1 MNLTTRRL
9 LGASIGIIFLFANVI
24 ALTWSKEARDSVNS
38 SNITNIKNLNP
49 SKDNVYSLGTPELRW
64 KSISIGTESLSFIDG
79 TSRSSVSLGV
89 SGGALVVR
97 DAEGIAIGPMQFTTT
112 GIKALDPA
120 ADITIGNT
128 GDRGYLATA
137 RGIKFPDGSLQV
149 TATSQIAGPRGLTG
163 PQGPQGPKGDTGMAG
178 GPQGFP
184 GIQGEKGEKGDKG
197 EIGPQGPA
205 GTSGTSGYSEMSVCM
220 GTKDQLIHVG
230 TCAEVGIVG
239 MNLTIL
245 VK

>member
-1 MNLTTRRL
+1 MNLTARRL
-9 LGASIGIIFLFANVI
+9 LGASIAIIFLFTNII
-24 ALTWSKEARDSVNS
+24 ALTWSKEARDSVNA
-38 SNITNIKNLNP
+38 SNITTVKNLNP

-79 TSRSSVSLGV
+79 ANRRSVSLGV

-112 GIKALDPA
+112 GIKALDPT

-163 PQGPQGPKGDTGMAG
+163 PQGPKGDTGMSG

-197 EIGPQGPA
+197 DAGPQGPA
-205 GTSGTSGYSEMSVCM
+205 GPSGTSGYKEMSVCM
-220 GTKDQLIHVG
+220 GTNDRLIHVG

-239 MNLTIL
+239 TNLTVL